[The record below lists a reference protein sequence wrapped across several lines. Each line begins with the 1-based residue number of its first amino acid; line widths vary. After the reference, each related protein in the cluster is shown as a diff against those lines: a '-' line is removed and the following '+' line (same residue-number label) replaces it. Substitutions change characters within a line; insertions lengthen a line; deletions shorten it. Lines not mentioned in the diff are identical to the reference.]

1 MSRSYKNVA
10 RSFEWWL
17 THRAL
22 PLSATPQVAANGNR
36 KQKAPIDLS
45 QIERVL
51 VVRLDEIGDVVLTTP
66 FLRELRANL
75 PNASITLLV
84 KPDIRNL
91 VELCPYVSEVIT
103 YQPPASKY
111 WRSIQATSLAKRLA
125 RSHFLAKEFDIAIVP
140 RWDAD
145 SYYASMV
152 SYLSG
157 AKSRVTYS
165 EHVAQEKRRSNVG
178 LDRLFTHVLNL
189 AEQKHEVE
197 RNLDLIHFLR
207 GDVGDDQLEVWIGEK
222 DEVFADEFLKAHGVG
237 PNDCVVAMAIGA
249 RYPRRVWPLGRYVE
263 LGSWFKRSFDGFIV
277 VVGNE
282 DEQHLG
288 EEMSRVLGKRVINS
302 AGKTTLRQAT
312 ALLKRSSLFVG
323 NDTGPMHLAAAVNC
337 PVIEISCHPEGGS
350 TGHPNSPTRFGPWGV
365 PHAILQ
371 PRSSLDS
378 CFNACDSDRAHCIN
392 GVTVSRVAEAFSKLF
407 ITRTQVG

>member
-1 MSRSYKNVA
+1 MSRSYKSVA

-22 PLSATPQVAANGNR
+22 PLSGKPHAGPNGNR
-36 KQKAPIDLS
+36 KSKAPIDLTK
-45 QIERVL
+45 IERVL

-125 RSHFLAKEFDIAIVP
+125 RSHFLARQFDIAIVP

-152 SYLSG
+152 TYLSG
-157 AKSRVTYS
+157 ASTRVTYS

-207 GDVGDDQLEVWIGEK
+207 GEVADDRLEIWIG
-222 DEVFADEFLKAHGVG
+222 DEDEAFAEQFLRDHGVG
-237 PNDCVVAMAIGA
+237 PRDSIVTMAIGA
-249 RYPRRVWPLGRYVE
+249 RYPRRVWPLARYVE
-263 LGSWFKRSFDGFIV
+263 LGSWFKRNCDGFIV
-277 VVGNE
+277 IIGNE
-282 DEQHLG
+282 DERHLG
-288 EEMSRVLGKRVINS
+288 DEMSRVLGKRVLNS

-371 PRSSLDS
+371 PRTSLDS
-378 CFNACDSDRAHCIN
+378 CFNACDSDKAHCIT
-392 GVTVSRVAEAFSKLF
+392 GVPVSRVAEVFSKLF
-407 ITRTQVG
+407 NNRSQVA